1 MVISSTGMQNLEISS
16 LNPIKIK
23 PNEEVH
29 LRICVN
35 HLDKGYTIGKKV
47 KSGLI
52 YFGDPWSFA
61 RLYSKFALEIYINPI
76 LYGHGLVV

>member
-1 MVISSTGMQNLEISS
+1 MDSLLRRFNVVFMVISSTGMQSLEISS

-35 HLDKGYTIGKKV
+35 HLENGYTIGRTV

-52 YFGDPWSFA
+52 SRRVKNFA
-61 RLYSKFALEIYINPI
+61 PKALKI
-76 LYGHGLVV
+76 

>member
-29 LRICVN
+29 LRKCVN
-35 HLDKGYTIGKKV
+35 HLDKGYIMGRTV

-61 RLYSKFALEIYINPI
+61 GFRLEVL
-76 LYGHGLVV
+76 